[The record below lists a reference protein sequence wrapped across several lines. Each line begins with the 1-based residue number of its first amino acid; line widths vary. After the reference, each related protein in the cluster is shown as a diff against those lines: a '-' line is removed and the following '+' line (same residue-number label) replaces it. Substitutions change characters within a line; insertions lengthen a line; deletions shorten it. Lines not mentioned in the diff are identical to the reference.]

1 MKELE
6 EARVALYEG
15 VVKLVI
21 KSPIDADHMKELE
34 ANLRQIQNLRL
45 VLFGGSVEEGI
56 QFVVSAEEPTPLIK
70 ILKEMPL
77 VEEAVGKDKEIQVV
91 LKAKK

>member
-77 VEEAVGKDKEIQVV
+77 VEEAVGKGKEIQVV